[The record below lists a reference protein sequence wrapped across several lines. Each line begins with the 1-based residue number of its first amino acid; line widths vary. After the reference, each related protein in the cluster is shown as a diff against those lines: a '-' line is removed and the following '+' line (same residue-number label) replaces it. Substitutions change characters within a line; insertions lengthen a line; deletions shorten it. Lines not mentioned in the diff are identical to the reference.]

1 MKMDELVDGGHGEDE
16 NDRSDGNGGRRSPS
30 IGSSELLFQKAKNEW
45 NVNAMLYLT
54 EISGS
59 STHLSAV

>member
-1 MKMDELVDGGHGEDE
+1 MVVTEKMKMIEVTAMAGEDPH
-16 NDRSDGNGGRRSPS
+16 PS
-30 IGSSELLFQKAKNEW
+30 AVQSYCSKAKNEW